1 MSFHSQ
7 IDSHILK
14 EGYLWKMGRLH
25 KSFKQR
31 YFVLYDDRTISYFAK
46 KCHSKSRSKAKGTIY
61 LTQIQRVEFVEYI
74 PSDKSSSLT
83 NVCNIEHE
91 YKSKPR
97 AHNLLN
103 ISKSARNMYELQS
116 SPLQS
121 IEESTNVNGYNI
133 ISSVENI
140 ENNNIIS
147 SAEPPPNYP
156 FMDLKG
162 IQTQKRFAEIRDRTK
177 SVSSVIENISKTQ
190 TRERALSQSPIM
202 LTPSLTDTIEC
213 DINNSLLSLNINESL
228 ISLTTENM
236 NKSDIVSCC
245 ISDKQNMDKNEESII
260 FEEILKN
267 TKLGLKCNRRYSF
280 GLIGN
285 DRQWILSAENNT
297 ILKEWVAIF
306 YKLCQSKPML
316 SDYFYLKKEN
326 KK

>member
-202 LTPSLTDTIEC
+202 LTPSLTDTIDG
-213 DINNSLLSLNINESL
+213 DININESL
-228 ISLTTENM
+228 I
-236 NKSDIVSCC
+236 VSCC
-245 ISDKQNMDKNEESII
+245 ISNNINYKQNIDKN
-260 FEEILKN
+260 EEILKN